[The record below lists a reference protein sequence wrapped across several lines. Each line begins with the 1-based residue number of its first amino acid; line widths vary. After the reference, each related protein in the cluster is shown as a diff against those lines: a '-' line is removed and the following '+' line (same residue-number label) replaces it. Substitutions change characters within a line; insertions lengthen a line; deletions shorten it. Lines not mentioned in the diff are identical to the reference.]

1 MQGGFINKLKQG
13 YKSIKQEVKGAEIY
27 DTTLLNEN
35 IVISNVSLAKTI
47 ECYSKEF
54 GMKTEIND
62 KNFKKHYKIKNMP
75 VIKNIPNI
83 NEKKLESSVDIRDM
97 SLINSKEHEISIKN
111 IEEYSYF
118 ESTILSK
125 KSEEFMTEVLYESVE
140 KIPKAKIRGGIEK
153 GFEVKVKKGTE
164 KILEIPK
171 IFYGRSY
178 IGKNEML
185 DIAVKV
191 KEARPDF
198 DFKRYR
204 FSAIF
209 YNLPVSHMKKFKYI
223 DDKKELK
230 FYFDNKANDGL
241 DNMKLVIWHDSLGK
255 GNEKIF
261 V

>member
-13 YKSIKQEVKGAEIY
+13 YKSIKQEVNGAEIY
-27 DTTLLNEN
+27 DIVLLNKN
-35 IVISNVSLAKTI
+35 TVISNVALSKRI

-54 GMKTEIND
+54 GIQTEIND
-62 KNFKKHYKIKNMP
+62 KRFKMEYRVKNIPVLKNM
-75 VIKNIPNI
+75 PNI
-83 NEKKLESSVDIRDM
+83 NEKKLEDNVDIKNM
-97 SLINSKEHEISIKN
+97 PLINSREYKIEVKN

-118 ESTILSK
+118 ESIILSK
-125 KSEEFMTEVLYESVE
+125 ESEEFKTKVLYESVE
-140 KIPKAKIRGGIEK
+140 KIPKAKIRGSVEK
-153 GFEVKVKKGTE
+153 GFEGKVKKGTD
-164 KILEIPK
+164 KILKIPK

-178 IGKNEML
+178 IGKSEML

-204 FSAIF
+204 FSTIF

-223 DDKKELK
+223 DDKKELE
-230 FYFDNKANDGL
+230 FYFDDKVNDGL
-241 DNMKLVIWHDSLGK
+241 GNMKLVIWHDSTGK
-255 GNEKIF
+255 GSEKIF